1 MGVRAADEP
10 SIIPTVP
17 ASSASMSPQP
27 ADRLTTHLSAGTH
40 ERDIL
45 LTLFDLGRKVASVID
60 LDELLPRIPELIGRL
75 IPFDA
80 FAIYFVSEKR
90 GDSRLGDAVGYPD
103 ETAGYRLAAGEGL
116 VGRVVATQQP
126 QVVGDVTTD
135 PHYIS

>member
-45 LTLFDLGRKVASVID
+45 LTLFDLGRQVASVID
-60 LDELLPRIPELIGRL
+60 LDELLQRIPELIGRL

-80 FAIYFVSEKR
+80 FAVYLVNERR
-90 GDSRLGDAVGYPD
+90 GELRIGYAV
-103 ETAGYRLAAGEGL
+103 
-116 VGRVVATQQP
+116 
-126 QVVGDVTTD
+126 
-135 PHYIS
+135 